1 MLLALSVW
9 QYLIQR
15 LPLRYDPLSWAA
27 VFPLGMYTVATRQM
41 AAALE
46 LPFLNSFVPA
56 MFTVALVAWAARL
69 RWAATRT
76 LESPA
81 PSLIFV

>member
-15 LPLRYDPLSWAA
+15 LPLRYDPLSWGA

-41 AAALE
+41 ENKIAQKLALPQRG
-46 LPFLNSFVPA
+46 LCQLACYDCGRALNKKRVWGGQ
-56 MFTVALVAWAARL
+56 T
-69 RWAATRT
+69 
-76 LESPA
+76 
-81 PSLIFV
+81 